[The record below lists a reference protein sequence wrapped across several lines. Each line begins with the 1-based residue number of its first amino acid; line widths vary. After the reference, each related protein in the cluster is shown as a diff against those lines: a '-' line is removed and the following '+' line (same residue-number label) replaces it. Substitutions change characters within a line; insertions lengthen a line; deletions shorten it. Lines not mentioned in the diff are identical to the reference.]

1 MGLYLPVPSGRGLAL
16 DLGNQLG
23 IPLPAA
29 AAAREIYNYVK
40 GSSQDD
46 LDYAAVFKF
55 WDK

>member
-1 MGLYLPVPSGRGLAL
+1 VGLYLPVPSGRGLAL